1 MRKGVITTV
10 ITIHMYSLLRTD
22 NQSVSFIFLY
32 RATKHG
38 FYLYHGLFIYLIKC
52 FPPNNHKV
60 TALWIPDTPYPRFPR
75 TLGHLS
81 GLQNKGTK
89 VRDVDLNAG
98 KNALQGKVRAL
109 VNSSLK
115 PDI

>member
-1 MRKGVITTV
+1 MD
-10 ITIHMYSLLRTD
+10 SLLGTD

-38 FYLYHGLFIYLIKC
+38 FYLYHGLFICLIKC

-60 TALWIPDTPYPRFPR
+60 SGLWIPDTPYPRFPR

-81 GLQNKGTK
+81 DLQNKGTK
-89 VRDVDLNAG
+89 VRDVDLNAEKMPYKAKSG
-98 KNALQGKVRAL
+98 LW
-109 VNSSLK
+109 
-115 PDI
+115 